1 MSGESREGSTAH
13 VSSQLT
19 TLVPSFDPSKDELEQ
34 YVQKIEM
41 LTEIWPAEKLN
52 ELATRLILNT
62 SGAAF
67 QKLQLQKTE
76 ILTNDRKGIEC
87 LVKALG
93 GQWGK
98 VTLEKKYEVVEKALF
113 RCIQKTDESNDS
125 YLARTDIYWTELLSK
140 KMSMEELRSYIV
152 LRGSLLS
159 HEDKKRVILES
170 DAAGSGQ
177 LSMDK
182 VNQSVR
188 MLGSGFFHEM
198 IGVKKSKGKIYDA
211 ANVTFE
217 EPEDSTWESTAFVS
231 EEFSEED
238 LIDALA
244 QEGDEDALFVSEYEL
259 AMADTVQDDSE
270 LATALTAYTDA
281 RRRLSERFRNR
292 GFWPVNSQKGK
303 GKGFKGKFK
312 GAQKGQRKSLQQ
324 RILESSCRLCG
335 RKGHWKAEC
344 PDRNKQSGSSTSS
357 TAPTLTA
364 EPSDPTV
371 NHADEFLPME
381 FLQLPEI
388 QETALDE
395 PRLHTAFTNIVNLRG
410 KRYILSGNNGDSGN
424 HKMGKSKVTLKGN
437 IPEPRSEQPSQP
449 AAHAHVVREP
459 VPVSGFAHD
468 EPAMFSSHETFG
480 ILDTGATKSVIGS
493 DLIPDLIQGLNPK
506 IRQRLFRCKC
516 SVTFR
521 FGNQGTLDSKTAL
534 VIPLGNLGLKIS
546 IVQGQTPLLLSNT
559 LLRTLKAQVDVAQQ
573 LLQSPMLKRSIRLK
587 LNPRGLFLVDVNEL
601 AEAASQNC
609 ETAETFAHVDN
620 EPENEKPEMAER
632 PPQSSP
638 AKTSE
643 SAKPQDRLTKSPAAL
658 GTVMDHEHKPQ
669 AIFSNT
675 NFHKNNQDTCHNQ
688 FLNLVRNT
696 QHACTGS
703 YTSPQASRFKE
714 CLEKPKFVT
723 ADPIVV
729 TQHEPFQ
736 APGEPQNRNLWGSTC
751 RVQGNAVGSDV
762 QSEGRLRQGPFGQ
775 ELPDNMAPGAILGS
789 LGGKDIRGI
798 AKDRTSEVHGLC
810 GVDGSNGRTRGHSH
824 IHRDQHL
831 PSCGTAAFEC
841 QSQGTSKESA
851 SPGGPVDSP
860 ERGRCGGMDGDAA
873 QRKHRN
879 DQRTAGPN
887 GLSGERHDRSP
898 EPHPPG
904 AEVSGDASANGHRS
918 AGDMDH
924 DDDVFHSFCTRPQQF
939 QAKFQRL
946 ISQFERE
953 LQQVQCNNVMKIPKL
968 KLLEVF
974 CSNNS
979 ELTHQVQNLGSKA
992 QRISLD
998 IADLATTTGREV
1010 LFRHLV
1016 AGQPEHLWFS
1026 PTCGPWSSWSN
1037 LNGNK
1042 SLEGFALIQSQRLEL
1057 LFQLALGIVLLRY
1070 QFQHGKHLHWE
1081 QPRRSAMF
1089 TTPLLH
1095 ELYSKTWEA
1104 NFDMCR
1110 MGELRDP
1117 VSHQLIQKSM
1127 SVRTTSMSM
1136 HEGLHGRFCNKA
1148 HQHQT
1153 LEGCTHVKGHTMK
1166 RTQFTEKYPRKFAR
1180 YVAKIMIK
1188 GNHGNPKGY
1197 FEEVP
1202 VLAAEAKRKSSSARA
1217 SMPPEGKRIKRMP
1230 ASFSAKR
1237 QPAKLIRP
1245 DGLHLKHRRM
1255 EGKGPDTVTTE
1266 LTEIMTM
1273 VKSSLPR
1280 VGKQRITDAKVLQLL
1295 QGLFENKHV
1304 VHVIACKG
1312 TERAIAPP
1320 KELTADEAPF
1330 RRAIVEV
1337 RGTQEI
1343 LMEDQWEDWTHLS
1356 NRQLTR
1362 PVRASHVNITVFAA
1376 NPREETSESSSVEPR
1391 PPEPNRSSPDETS
1404 PAGMPAEDQANQPA
1418 EEAVPEVQHDTRPM
1432 TIAQRSPE
1440 ITDVHSKQHG
1450 SRFVAL
1456 PPEERGLL
1464 ARIHK
1469 NLGHPSKQVLG
1480 QVLRQKGYLPGHND
1494 PSTRR
1499 L

>member
-1 MSGESREGSTAH
+1 M
-13 VSSQLT
+13 
-19 TLVPSFDPSKDELEQ
+19 
-34 YVQKIEM
+34 
-41 LTEIWPAEKLN
+41 
-52 ELATRLILNT
+52 
-62 SGAAF
+62 
-67 QKLQLQKTE
+67 
-76 ILTNDRKGIEC
+76 
-87 LVKALG
+87 
-93 GQWGK
+93 
-98 VTLEKKYEVVEKALF
+98 
-113 RCIQKTDESNDS
+113 
-125 YLARTDIYWTELLSK
+125 
-140 KMSMEELRSYIV
+140 
-152 LRGSLLS
+152 
-159 HEDKKRVILES
+159 
-170 DAAGSGQ
+170 
-177 LSMDK
+177 
-182 VNQSVR
+182 
-188 MLGSGFFHEM
+188 
-198 IGVKKSKGKIYDA
+198 
-211 ANVTFE
+211 
-217 EPEDSTWESTAFVS
+217 
-231 EEFSEED
+231 
-238 LIDALA
+238 
-244 QEGDEDALFVSEYEL
+244 
-259 AMADTVQDDSE
+259 
-270 LATALTAYTDA
+270 
-281 RRRLSERFRNR
+281 
-292 GFWPVNSQKGK
+292 NSQKGK

-335 RKGHWKAEC
+335 RKFHWKAEC

-620 EPENEKPEMAER
+620 EPENEKPEMAAR

-638 AKTSE
+638 TKTSE

-1110 MGELRDP
+1110 MGELGDP

-1202 VLAAEAKRKSSSARA
+1202 VLAVEAKRKSSSARA

-1245 DGLHLKHRRM
+1245 DGLHLKRRRM

-1295 QGLFENKHV
+1295 QGLFEDKHV

-1440 ITDVHSKQHG
+1440 ITDVHSKQHR

-1480 QVLRQKGYLPGHND
+1480 QVLRQKGYPATMIQALEDYNCSTCMMQQKPKIARPAHLKSEMDFGDKVSVDGISWTSKSGNVFHFYHYLDYGTNYHVAVIAPNRTAEHAIEKLNMAWVNWAGPPNEFMADAATEFESEAFSQYLQTLGVKSTIIPPQAHWQMGRSERHGQVLQEMLQKYDAEHSITSYADMQVALTMCTNAKNSCSLRHGYSPEVLVFGKGFRMPGSLTSDDQLTAHLTA
-1494 PSTRR
+1494 SEETAQGIRFRQQLAFRETARR
-1499 L
+1499 AFVAADNSIYAVLRSDGTDHRVASMNQESGSWFGEPTPQQRVG

>member
-1 MSGESREGSTAH
+1 M
-13 VSSQLT
+13 QL
-19 TLVPSFDPSKDELEQ
+19 V
-34 YVQKIEM
+34 
-41 LTEIWPAEKLN
+41 
-52 ELATRLILNT
+52 
-62 SGAAF
+62 
-67 QKLQLQKTE
+67 
-76 ILTNDRKGIEC
+76 
-87 LVKALG
+87 
-93 GQWGK
+93 
-98 VTLEKKYEVVEKALF
+98 
-113 RCIQKTDESNDS
+113 
-125 YLARTDIYWTELLSK
+125 
-140 KMSMEELRSYIV
+140 
-152 LRGSLLS
+152 
-159 HEDKKRVILES
+159 
-170 DAAGSGQ
+170 SGQ

-335 RKGHWKAEC
+335 RKFHWKAEC

-620 EPENEKPEMAER
+620 EPENEKPEMAAR

-638 AKTSE
+638 TKTSE

-1110 MGELRDP
+1110 MGELGDP

-1245 DGLHLKHRRM
+1245 DGLHLKRRRM

-1295 QGLFENKHV
+1295 QGLFEDKHV

>member
-1 MSGESREGSTAH
+1 
-13 VSSQLT
+13 
-19 TLVPSFDPSKDELEQ
+19 
-34 YVQKIEM
+34 
-41 LTEIWPAEKLN
+41 
-52 ELATRLILNT
+52 
-62 SGAAF
+62 
-67 QKLQLQKTE
+67 
-76 ILTNDRKGIEC
+76 
-87 LVKALG
+87 
-93 GQWGK
+93 
-98 VTLEKKYEVVEKALF
+98 
-113 RCIQKTDESNDS
+113 
-125 YLARTDIYWTELLSK
+125 
-140 KMSMEELRSYIV
+140 
-152 LRGSLLS
+152 
-159 HEDKKRVILES
+159 
-170 DAAGSGQ
+170 
-177 LSMDK
+177 
-182 VNQSVR
+182 
-188 MLGSGFFHEM
+188 
-198 IGVKKSKGKIYDA
+198 
-211 ANVTFE
+211 
-217 EPEDSTWESTAFVS
+217 
-231 EEFSEED
+231 
-238 LIDALA
+238 
-244 QEGDEDALFVSEYEL
+244 
-259 AMADTVQDDSE
+259 
-270 LATALTAYTDA
+270 
-281 RRRLSERFRNR
+281 
-292 GFWPVNSQKGK
+292 
-303 GKGFKGKFK
+303 
-312 GAQKGQRKSLQQ
+312 
-324 RILESSCRLCG
+324 
-335 RKGHWKAEC
+335 
-344 PDRNKQSGSSTSS
+344 
-357 TAPTLTA
+357 
-364 EPSDPTV
+364 
-371 NHADEFLPME
+371 
-381 FLQLPEI
+381 
-388 QETALDE
+388 
-395 PRLHTAFTNIVNLRG
+395 
-410 KRYILSGNNGDSGN
+410 
-424 HKMGKSKVTLKGN
+424 
-437 IPEPRSEQPSQP
+437 
-449 AAHAHVVREP
+449 
-459 VPVSGFAHD
+459 
-468 EPAMFSSHETFG
+468 
-480 ILDTGATKSVIGS
+480 
-493 DLIPDLIQGLNPK
+493 
-506 IRQRLFRCKC
+506 
-516 SVTFR
+516 
-521 FGNQGTLDSKTAL
+521 
-534 VIPLGNLGLKIS
+534 
-546 IVQGQTPLLLSNT
+546 
-559 LLRTLKAQVDVAQQ
+559 
-573 LLQSPMLKRSIRLK
+573 
-587 LNPRGLFLVDVNEL
+587 
-601 AEAASQNC
+601 
-609 ETAETFAHVDN
+609 
-620 EPENEKPEMAER
+620 
-632 PPQSSP
+632 
-638 AKTSE
+638 
-643 SAKPQDRLTKSPAAL
+643 
-658 GTVMDHEHKPQ
+658 
-669 AIFSNT
+669 
-675 NFHKNNQDTCHNQ
+675 
-688 FLNLVRNT
+688 
-696 QHACTGS
+696 
-703 YTSPQASRFKE
+703 
-714 CLEKPKFVT
+714 
-723 ADPIVV
+723 
-729 TQHEPFQ
+729 
-736 APGEPQNRNLWGSTC
+736 
-751 RVQGNAVGSDV
+751 
-762 QSEGRLRQGPFGQ
+762 
-775 ELPDNMAPGAILGS
+775 
-789 LGGKDIRGI
+789 
-798 AKDRTSEVHGLC
+798 
-810 GVDGSNGRTRGHSH
+810 
-824 IHRDQHL
+824 
-831 PSCGTAAFEC
+831 
-841 QSQGTSKESA
+841 
-851 SPGGPVDSP
+851 
-860 ERGRCGGMDGDAA
+860 
-873 QRKHRN
+873 
-879 DQRTAGPN
+879 
-887 GLSGERHDRSP
+887 
-898 EPHPPG
+898 
-904 AEVSGDASANGHRS
+904 
-918 AGDMDH
+918 MDH

-1245 DGLHLKHRRM
+1245 DGLHLKRRRM

-1295 QGLFENKHV
+1295 QGLFEDKHV